1 MSTLRVSNIE
11 AKADASSP
19 TIDEKVKVTNS
30 QGRVLV
36 QIDGKTVGITTVG
49 INTTGNTFTVDPNG
63 NIQFVGVI
71 TAANVNTTGVSTFTR
86 LNVGTGGTVIT
97 TTATGLVG
105 IGTTIPTQRL
115 EVLGQIIHKNN
126 PGSIILRD
134 STSNIVELNI
144 RPNSG
149 NSGFLSFTENSVD
162 DRWVVGI
169 ESGSNSLLFKTG
181 NPVTNTE
188 RLRADSSGNLQLSTA
203 NTSILNSSGRKI
215 LNQTGGILQV
225 VSVNKTDQYYQSG
238 TGTPTDVPGL
248 SVSITP
254 SSTSSRILILGH
266 VNFSATS
273 NGGDS
278 FARLMRNSTEIG
290 SGADGYFGQVAGQD
304 YFAVH
309 SRVIYLIDSPATTS
323 STTYKIQVWGQEL
336 YVNSRGLDASFDV
349 SSQIVLMEIAG

>member
-19 TIDEKVKVTNS
+19 TIDEKVKVTSS
-30 QGRVLV
+30 QGRVLI
-36 QIDGKTVGITTVG
+36 QIDGKTAGITTVG

-97 TTATGLVG
+97 TTATGF
-105 IGTTIPTQRL
+105 IG
-115 EVLGQIIHKNN
+115 LGTNN
-126 PGSIILRD
+126 PLNKTHIGVSDPTSLGTSSDGIRISDGTRNIQLSRTGSSYSYGGITGTGSLIYSYDTLSLQAD
-134 STSNIVELNI
+134 TSNPII
-144 RPNSG
+144 FS
-149 NSGFLSFTENSVD
+149 
-162 DRWVVGI
+162 
-169 ESGSNSLLFKTG
+169 TG
-181 NPVTNTE
+181 ANE
-188 RLRADSSGNLQLSTA
+188 RARIDSSGNLQLSTA

-215 LNQTGGILQV
+215 LNQTGVILQV

-238 TGTPTDVPGL
+238 TVTPTDVPGL

-273 NGGDS
+273 AGGDS

>member
-30 QGRVLV
+30 QGRVLI
-36 QIDGKTVGITTVG
+36 QIDGKTAGITSIG
-49 INTTGNTFTVDPNG
+49 INTTSTSFTIDGNQNV
-63 NIQFVGVI
+63 QFVGVI
-71 TAANVNTTGVSTFTR
+71 TVTNLNATGIVTATSFSGP
-86 LNVGTGGTVIT
+86 LTGN
-97 TTATGLVG
+97 ATGLSGNPSISVSTIGVNGASPQTPIDAISNSSGNG
-105 IGTTIPTQRL
+105 ITVRGRSADG
-115 EVLGQIIHKNN
+115 LGNI
-126 PGSIILRD
+126 RF
-134 STSNIVELNI
+134 TSNNYATLYGGFKHDASTLTIFNEL
-144 RPNSG
+144 
-149 NSGFLSFTENSVD
+149 
-162 DRWVVGI
+162 
-169 ESGSNSLLFKTG
+169 SGSLKLGTNG
-181 NPVTNTE
+181 IDRVTI
-188 RLRADSSGNLQLSTA
+188 DSSGNLQLSTA

-273 NGGDS
+273 AGGDS

-336 YVNSRGLDASFDV
+336 YVNSRGLNGNFDT